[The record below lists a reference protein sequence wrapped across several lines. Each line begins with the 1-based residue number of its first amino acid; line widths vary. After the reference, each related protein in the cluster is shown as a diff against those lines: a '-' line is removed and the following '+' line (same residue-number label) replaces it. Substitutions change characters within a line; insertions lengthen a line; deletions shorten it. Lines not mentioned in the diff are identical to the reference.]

1 MSTSF
6 SDKRREAGDRGD
18 RSAAPIGALRRFT
31 QKREPE
37 QAPVEVEH
45 CELCSEVIPAD
56 HRHLLDLSSR
66 ALICSCQACSLLF
79 SDEGSGGTSNASRQ
93 RRFASTAAQS
103 GETVG
108 GRKYRLVPRRYLS
121 LVDFQMTEQQW
132 DELMIP
138 VNMAFIFR
146 SSGSKHVMAFYPSPA
161 GATESLLDLE
171 GWELLTSSNPILD
184 GLDPDVE
191 ALLINRVKDARE
203 HYIVPID
210 ACYQLVGL
218 IRMSWKGLSGG
229 SETWEAINGFFEG
242 IRAKSRP
249 VRGDQ
254 DA

>member
-1 MSTSF
+1 MSASLF
-6 SDKRREAGDRGD
+6 RGD
-18 RSAAPIGALRRFT
+18 RAGENGDHSAAPIGALRRFT
-31 QKREPE
+31 QKREPA
-37 QAPVEVEH
+37 QAPKEIEH
-45 CELCSEVIPAD
+45 CELCSEVISAD

-79 SDEGSGGTSNASRQ
+79 SNDGAGA
-93 RRFASTAAQS
+93 
-103 GETVG
+103 
-108 GRKYRLVPRRYLS
+108 RKYLLVPRRYLS
-121 LVDFQMTEQQW
+121 LTDFQMTEQQW

-171 GWELLTSSNPILD
+171 GWELLTSSNPILHD
-184 GLDPDVE
+184 LEPDVE

-203 HYIVPID
+203 HYIVPVD

-229 SETWEAINGFFEG
+229 TETWEAINGFFEG

-249 VRGDQ
+249 VGGQ